1 MIGDGAMGTL
11 CANMLAENGMQVR
24 LWSAFPDAAEEMR
37 RLGENRRFLPGVPL
51 AKGVEIT
58 SRDDQAFE
66 HAQLAVS
73 AVPTQYI
80 RGVWQRLCAHVPP
93 NLGICSVAKG
103 IEVATLL
110 RPTQVLAELQQF
122 YPELWEK
129 CAEAVHIT
137 RNKILQIYAE
147 GMRNGEIR
155 SDVHPAVIDLVV
167 KNAIDGALDYRFLSK
182 NDIGMVQA
190 LKSIESMV
198 LYGIMLKNEDS
209 GGVE

>member
-1 MIGDGAMGTL
+1 MRGRI
-11 CANMLAENGMQVR
+11 AE
-24 LWSAFPDAAEEMR
+24 SALNQILKHGLRKFTIDD
-37 RLGENRRFLPGVPL
+37 
-51 AKGVEIT
+51 IT
-58 SRDDQAFE
+58 TD
-66 HAQLAVS
+66 
-73 AVPTQYI
+73 
-80 RGVWQRLCAHVPP
+80 
-93 NLGICSVAKG
+93 LGISKKTIYNNFASKSQI
-103 IEVATLL
+103 IEYVLDTCVTEELAMQEKVMASTQSFRERFEALIL
-110 RPTQVLAELQQF
+110 PAEQQSIPTQVLAELQQF
-122 YPELWEK
+122 YPELWDK

>member
-1 MIGDGAMGTL
+1 
-11 CANMLAENGMQVR
+11 
-24 LWSAFPDAAEEMR
+24 MR
-37 RLGENRRFLPGVPL
+37 KFTIDD
-51 AKGVEIT
+51 IT
-58 SRDDQAFE
+58 TD
-66 HAQLAVS
+66 
-73 AVPTQYI
+73 
-80 RGVWQRLCAHVPP
+80 
-93 NLGICSVAKG
+93 LGISKKTIYKNFASKSQI
-103 IEVATLL
+103 IECVLDTYVTEELAMQEKVMASTQSFRERFEALIL
-110 RPTQVLAELQQF
+110 PAEQQSIPTQVLAELQQF

-155 SDVHPAVIDLVV
+155 SDIHPAVIDLVV
-167 KNAIDGALDYRFLSK
+167 KNAIDGALDYRFLSE

-190 LKSIESMV
+190 LKSIKSMV

>member
-1 MIGDGAMGTL
+1 MRGRI
-11 CANMLAENGMQVR
+11 AE
-24 LWSAFPDAAEEMR
+24 SALNQILKHGLRKFTIDD
-37 RLGENRRFLPGVPL
+37 
-51 AKGVEIT
+51 IT
-58 SRDDQAFE
+58 TD
-66 HAQLAVS
+66 
-73 AVPTQYI
+73 
-80 RGVWQRLCAHVPP
+80 
-93 NLGICSVAKG
+93 LGISKKTIYKNFASKSQI
-103 IEVATLL
+103 IECVLDTYVTEELAMQEKVMASTQSFRERFEALIL
-110 RPTQVLAELQQF
+110 PAEQQSIPTQVLAELQQF

-167 KNAIDGALDYRFLSK
+167 KNAIDGVLDYRFLSE
-182 NDIGMVQA
+182 NDISMVQA
-190 LKSIESMV
+190 LNSVKSMV

>member
-1 MIGDGAMGTL
+1 MRGRI
-11 CANMLAENGMQVR
+11 AE
-24 LWSAFPDAAEEMR
+24 SALNQILKHGLRKFTIDD
-37 RLGENRRFLPGVPL
+37 
-51 AKGVEIT
+51 IT
-58 SRDDQAFE
+58 TD
-66 HAQLAVS
+66 
-73 AVPTQYI
+73 
-80 RGVWQRLCAHVPP
+80 
-93 NLGICSVAKG
+93 LGISKKTIYKNFASKSQI
-103 IEVATLL
+103 IECVLDTYVTEELAMQEKVMASTQSFRERFEALIL
-110 RPTQVLAELQQF
+110 PAEQQSIPTQVLAELQQF

-155 SDVHPAVIDLVV
+155 SDIHPAVIDLVV
-167 KNAIDGALDYRFLSK
+167 KNAIDGALDYRFLSE

-190 LKSIESMV
+190 LKSIKSMV

>member
-1 MIGDGAMGTL
+1 MRGRI
-11 CANMLAENGMQVR
+11 AE
-24 LWSAFPDAAEEMR
+24 SALNQILKHGLRKFTIDD
-37 RLGENRRFLPGVPL
+37 
-51 AKGVEIT
+51 IT
-58 SRDDQAFE
+58 TD
-66 HAQLAVS
+66 
-73 AVPTQYI
+73 
-80 RGVWQRLCAHVPP
+80 
-93 NLGICSVAKG
+93 LGISKKTIYKNFASKSQI
-103 IEVATLL
+103 IEYVLDTYVMEELAMQEKVMASTQSFRERFEALIL
-110 RPTQVLAELQQF
+110 PAEQQSIPTQVLAELQQF

-167 KNAIDGALDYRFLSK
+167 KNAIDGVLDYRFLSE
-182 NDIGMVQA
+182 NDISMVQA
-190 LKSIESMV
+190 LNSVKSMV

>member
-1 MIGDGAMGTL
+1 LRGRI
-11 CANMLAENGMQVR
+11 AE
-24 LWSAFPDAAEEMR
+24 SALNQILKHGLRKFTIDD
-37 RLGENRRFLPGVPL
+37 
-51 AKGVEIT
+51 IT
-58 SRDDQAFE
+58 TD
-66 HAQLAVS
+66 
-73 AVPTQYI
+73 
-80 RGVWQRLCAHVPP
+80 
-93 NLGICSVAKG
+93 LGISKKTIYKNFASKSQI
-103 IEVATLL
+103 IEYVLDTYVMEELAMQEKVMASTQSFRERFEALIL
-110 RPTQVLAELQQF
+110 PAEQQSIPTQVLAELQQF
-122 YPELWEK
+122 YPELWER

-155 SDVHPAVIDLVV
+155 SDIHPAVIDLVV

>member
-1 MIGDGAMGTL
+1 LRGRI
-11 CANMLAENGMQVR
+11 AE
-24 LWSAFPDAAEEMR
+24 SALNQILKHGLRKFTIDD
-37 RLGENRRFLPGVPL
+37 
-51 AKGVEIT
+51 IT
-58 SRDDQAFE
+58 TD
-66 HAQLAVS
+66 
-73 AVPTQYI
+73 
-80 RGVWQRLCAHVPP
+80 
-93 NLGICSVAKG
+93 LGISKKTIYKNFASKSQI
-103 IEVATLL
+103 IECVLDTYVTEELAMQEKVMASTQSFRERFEALIL
-110 RPTQVLAELQQF
+110 PAEQQSIPTQVLAELQQF

-167 KNAIDGALDYRFLSK
+167 KNAIDGVLDYRFLSE
-182 NDIGMVQA
+182 NDISMVQA
-190 LKSIESMV
+190 LNSVKSMV

>member
-1 MIGDGAMGTL
+1 LRGRI
-11 CANMLAENGMQVR
+11 AE
-24 LWSAFPDAAEEMR
+24 SALNQILKHGLRKFTIDD
-37 RLGENRRFLPGVPL
+37 
-51 AKGVEIT
+51 IT
-58 SRDDQAFE
+58 TD
-66 HAQLAVS
+66 
-73 AVPTQYI
+73 
-80 RGVWQRLCAHVPP
+80 
-93 NLGICSVAKG
+93 LGISKKTIYKNFASKSQI
-103 IEVATLL
+103 IEYVLDTYVMEELAMQEKVMASTQSFRERFEALIL
-110 RPTQVLAELQQF
+110 PAEQQSIPTQVLAELQQF

-167 KNAIDGALDYRFLSK
+167 KNAIDGVLDYRFLSE
-182 NDIGMVQA
+182 NDISMVQA
-190 LKSIESMV
+190 LNSVKSMV

>member
-1 MIGDGAMGTL
+1 LRGRI
-11 CANMLAENGMQVR
+11 AE
-24 LWSAFPDAAEEMR
+24 SALNQILKHGLRKFTIDD
-37 RLGENRRFLPGVPL
+37 
-51 AKGVEIT
+51 IT
-58 SRDDQAFE
+58 TD
-66 HAQLAVS
+66 
-73 AVPTQYI
+73 
-80 RGVWQRLCAHVPP
+80 
-93 NLGICSVAKG
+93 LGISKKTIYKNFASKSQI
-103 IEVATLL
+103 IECVLDTYVTEELAMQEKVMASTQSFRERFEALIL
-110 RPTQVLAELQQF
+110 PAEQQSIPTQVLAELQQF
-122 YPELWEK
+122 YPELWER

-155 SDVHPAVIDLVV
+155 SDIHPAVIDLVV

>member
-1 MIGDGAMGTL
+1 MRGRI
-11 CANMLAENGMQVR
+11 AE
-24 LWSAFPDAAEEMR
+24 SALNQILKHGLRKFTIDD
-37 RLGENRRFLPGVPL
+37 
-51 AKGVEIT
+51 IT
-58 SRDDQAFE
+58 TD
-66 HAQLAVS
+66 
-73 AVPTQYI
+73 
-80 RGVWQRLCAHVPP
+80 
-93 NLGICSVAKG
+93 LGISKKTIYKNFASKSQI
-103 IEVATLL
+103 IECVLDTYVTEELAMQEKVMASTQSFRERFEALVL
-110 RPTQVLAELQQF
+110 PAEQQSIPTQVLAELQQF

-167 KNAIDGALDYRFLSK
+167 KNAIDGVLDYRFLSE
-182 NDIGMVQA
+182 NDISMVQA
-190 LKSIESMV
+190 LNSVKSMV

>member
-1 MIGDGAMGTL
+1 MRGRI
-11 CANMLAENGMQVR
+11 AE
-24 LWSAFPDAAEEMR
+24 SALNQILKHGLRKFTIDD
-37 RLGENRRFLPGVPL
+37 
-51 AKGVEIT
+51 IT
-58 SRDDQAFE
+58 TD
-66 HAQLAVS
+66 
-73 AVPTQYI
+73 
-80 RGVWQRLCAHVPP
+80 
-93 NLGICSVAKG
+93 LGISKKTIYKNFASKSQI
-103 IEVATLL
+103 IEYVLDTYVMEELAMQEKVMASTQSFRERFEALIL
-110 RPTQVLAELQQF
+110 PAEQQSIPTQVLAELQQF
-122 YPELWEK
+122 YPELWER

-155 SDVHPAVIDLVV
+155 SDIHPAVIDLVV